1 MVVLAVLLLAIA
13 ASVTAAAGAEAR
25 CASSRPA
32 SRQFADGPGD
42 AGLGLAPEVVA
53 VRMRVDRAC
62 RLRVQPRFGDRGPT
76 VGLFPNEGIAIY
88 LDTDA
93 DVFTGARAWAG
104 ADVAVVSAG
113 HLGARDVGP
122 ALGRWDGRTFRF
134 ARRRV
139 LRDLGIGGFRAT
151 LGELGVTAPATLGV
165 RVGTSWVGLRGIYRD
180 FAPDPGAPSYELPLR
195 FT

>member
-1 MVVLAVLLLAIA
+1 MSVRVVLLLAIA
-13 ASVTAAAGAEAR
+13 ASVTAAAGADAH
-25 CASSRPA
+25 CTSSRPA
-32 SRQFADGPGD
+32 SRQFSDGAAD
-42 AGLGLAPEVVA
+42 AGLGLAPEVIG

-76 VGLFPNEGIAIY
+76 VGLFPNEGVVIY

-113 HLGARDVGP
+113 HLGAGDLGP
-122 ALGRWDGRTFRF
+122 ALGRWNGRTFRF
-134 ARRRV
+134 GRRRM

-151 LGELGVTAPATLGV
+151 LGQLGVAAPAILRV
-165 RVGTSWVGLRGIYRD
+165 RVGTSWVGLRGIHRD